1 MKKMKYCIAA
11 IFAVLLLTAGNKALA
26 APICPVPQD
35 FTQPDGSIITVTA
48 YGDEFFSWR
57 EDENGNVITYDEATD
72 SYKYAEI
79 KNGKLV
85 SASEIAGTKSQMRRS
100 AKWLQ
105 REDVMPLWEN
115 TERIDYTQPSN
126 KNDIALLSATGEQE
140 QKKPLTHQKLLTLLI
155 EFSDV
160 KLKYDGE
167 FWAKRMYSTNPK
179 NISVVN
185 YWKENSNGLE
195 VFEPSDTSGIVDGV
209 TGKSSSGSYTN
220 ICYTVTRCPDGV
232 VKVSL
237 DTPHPYK
244 IWKENTD
251 NKSQDIVQIALSAIE
266 PYYDFEGQ
274 DPHTVVIFA
283 GYNMPDGEGV
293 GQVLANASNAGA
305 GTSGGSTISKYVLQ
319 GELGRNDTPAGIGIT
334 CHELGHS
341 VFNLPDLH
349 FNLPNGGWTSNGL
362 LYYSLMSNGC
372 WGSLFSFDGHS
383 SKSNIWDDPYAEE
396 TYQVPTHLDPWCKI
410 QCGFITPTAVN
421 DWDGDINSIP
431 EMGVN
436 TRYNVLEIRSKTA
449 PNQYFL
455 VENRQLTGYDG
466 GLEAWNP
473 ARQFMGDFE
482 GGIIIYHVDED
493 VDSKCNNNS
502 RYHHFIQVEQSAFQ
516 EKGNLWEFLNVA
528 GRNKFNEE
536 TTPNSNLHERK
547 TMENWACSQVQNCH
561 PQTLKSGISIEVLG
575 NNGPSIRV
583 KVNVEEEYRVSM
595 VEGAKFTDLFPDDN
609 FCRAVIDNMR
619 EKDGLVRTADCVLT
633 LRDWATLVSIDD
645 LQVEGYGIRELTGV
659 EYFPTLMVLNCR
671 DNKISD
677 LSPLYAADLIDLDCG
692 NNQLTEID
700 LSHWKKLVYLYCDCN
715 LISELDLSGVSGL
728 DDLICTNNLLTEL
741 DTSQNPYLRFLECG
755 ENRLTA
761 LDLTNNQS
769 LRRLWCYE
777 NYMDLETPAN
787 SIKGLELLSQKLGEA
802 YWKDDP
808 AGIKFAY
815 FPQNTAETEHRW
827 SAKWQKND
835 THHWHNCAD
844 DNCPIVDNT
853 KKDGYAAHTKVQRND
868 STQHWEVCSVCG
880 WEGGKANHTYD
891 NNQDT
896 TCNICGYVRA
906 AAPPV
911 PPSTPS
917 PSEPDPPDT
926 PPDCPKDE
934 SCFLGRFTDTNL
946 NAWYH
951 DGVHY
956 CLENGLMKG
965 YSENTF
971 APNDSLTRAMLAQIL
986 YSKEG
991 KPIVSAN
998 CSFDDVASGKWYSNA
1013 VTWAAEREIVIGYG
1027 DGTFDP
1033 DGAITREQLAVMP
1046 WRYAGSPAASGTLN
1060 GFSDQGKVS
1069 GYAVDALRW
1078 AVETGILSGKG
1089 NGILDPKGKATRA
1102 EAATMLYHYFSE
1114 TI

>member
-57 EDENGNVITYDEATD
+57 EDENGNIIVYDEDTD
-72 SYKYAEI
+72 SYRFAEI
-79 KNGKLV
+79 RDGKLV
-85 SASEIAGTKSQMRRS
+85 PASETAGTNSQMRHS
-100 AKWLQ
+100 AKRLR
-105 REDVMPLWEN
+105 REDIIPLWEN
-115 TERIDYTQPSN
+115 AKRIDYTQPSN
-126 KNDIALLSATGEQE
+126 KNDIVLLSATGEQE

-167 FWAKRMYSTNPK
+167 FWAKRMYSTDPK

-185 YWKENSNGLE
+185 YWKENANGLE

-341 VFNLPDLH
+341 VFNLPDLY

-455 VENRQLTGYDG
+455 VENRQLIGYDG

-473 ARQFMGDFE
+473 ARNFKGDFE
-482 GGIIIYHVDED
+482 GGIIIYHVDES
-493 VDSKCNNNS
+493 VDSNCNNNC

-536 TTPNSNLHERK
+536 TTPNSNLHELIRID
-547 TMENWACSQVQNCH
+547 NWECSQFQDCH

-595 VEGAKFTDLFPDDN
+595 VEGAKFTDLFPDAN

-633 LRDWATLVSIDD
+633 LRDWATLASIDD
-645 LQVEGYGIRELTGV
+645 LQLEGYGIRELTGV

-671 DNKISD
+671 DNEISD

-692 NNQLTEID
+692 NNQLTEIN
-700 LSHWKKLVYLYCDCN
+700 LSHWEKLVYLYCDN
-715 LISELDLSGVSGL
+715 NRIAELDISNNTQLF
-728 DDLICTNNLLTEL
+728 DLICSNNLQATL
-741 DTSQNPYLRFLECG
+741 DTSQNPELYFLEC
-755 ENRLTA
+755 ENNRLSS
-761 LDLTNNQS
+761 LDLTNNPE
-769 LRRLWCYE
+769 LRRLWCYR
-777 NYMDLETPAN
+777 NSMDPETPGN
-787 SIKGLELLSQKLGEA
+787 SIKGLETLPRLGSPLWEN
-802 YWKDDP
+802 DP
-808 AGIKFAY
+808 NKNYFAY
-815 FPQNTAETEHRW
+815 FPQNVSEHEHNWERV
-827 SAKWQKND
+827 WQKND

-880 WEGGKANHTYD
+880 WGGGKANHTYD

-896 TCNICGYVRA
+896 TCNTCGYERT

-917 PSEPDPPDT
+917 PSEPDLPDT

-991 KPIVSAN
+991 NPIVSAN

-1013 VTWAAEREIVIGYG
+1013 VTWAAEREIVVGYG

-1033 DGAITREQLAVMP
+1033 DGAITREQLAVML
-1046 WRYAGSPAASGTLN
+1046 WRYTGSPAASGTLN

-1069 GYAVDALRW
+1069 GYAVNALRW

-1102 EAATMLYHYFSE
+1102 EAATLLYHYFSE